1 MAAMSF
7 HLEKSNYAQIIPM
20 DMRHILPK
28 FYESRFNPRKV
39 MRILRIGKFWRK
51 IIIIILTETIGLLRS
66 LEALIIINIDR
77 NNRASA

>member
-51 IIIIILTETIGLLRS
+51 IIIINIAVGDSDAGLRVPG
-66 LEALIIINIDR
+66 
-77 NNRASA
+77 ASA